1 MSPVGWGWPRDVPL
15 RMDPKVLLSQAVP
28 VLCSGRGI
36 GGGYLGFSIFLQNNQ
51 YSVIGFCCR

>member
-1 MSPVGWGWPRDVPL
+1 MSPVGWGWPQDVPL

-51 YSVIGFCCR
+51 YSVIGFC